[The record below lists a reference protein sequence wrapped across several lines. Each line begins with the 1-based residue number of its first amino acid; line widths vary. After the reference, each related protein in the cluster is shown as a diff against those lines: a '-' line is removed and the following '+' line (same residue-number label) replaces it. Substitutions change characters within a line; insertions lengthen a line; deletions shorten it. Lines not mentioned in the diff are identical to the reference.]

1 MRYPKALCIA
11 LLAAIAAVAPRLAS
25 GQATGMSGVAG
36 SVIDSIHGAVPLA
49 GATVKV
55 GTTNRQAVTD
65 ANGRFEIDSVPV
77 GPHSLSVTHPLLD
90 TLNVAIT
97 TRPVDFP
104 AGNSLAV
111 ELAVPSAETVIAI
124 HCPAAWRARGPSAL
138 VGKVLDADNDT
149 PLVGAK
155 VSLVWQQL
163 SLQTLRKEPVVRSGV
178 VAADGSY
185 KICGLPTGIDGNVQ
199 AEFGGKKTAEVR
211 VVMEETTPLGFQS
224 LRIGTTV
231 VAEAPVDTTP
241 RAPGAPARARAD
253 TAPTRLRGPARLT
266 GRVINAAGAP
276 VANARVDVQG
286 TGAAALSREDGSF
299 GFTDLPS
306 GTQAL
311 VVRQLGFEPV
321 EVPVELSGRAPKQ
334 VTVTMAKPA
343 RVLDPVAIIADSKG
357 LDQVG
362 FDRRKK
368 SGFGYFMST
377 EDIQSRQATRMTDL
391 FRTVPSLRVVPSGMD
406 YTVES
411 ARDVQGGCVRY
422 VVDGSPYQSMFAG
435 DVDRIMPPH
444 DVAAIEVYTGSSTPA
459 EFQAPGASSCT
470 TIVMW
475 SRFKMKKD
483 R

>member
-1 MRYPKALCIA
+1 MRYPKAFCIA
-11 LLAAIAAVAPRLAS
+11 LLAAIAAVTPRLAS
-25 GQATGMSGVAG
+25 GQAAGMSGVAG
-36 SVIDSIHGAVPLA
+36 SVIDSIHGVVPLV

-65 ANGRFEIDSVPV
+65 ANGRFQIDSVPA

-111 ELAVPSAETVIAI
+111 EMAVPSAATVIGI

-163 SLQTLRKEPVVRSGV
+163 SLQTLKKEPVVRSGV

-199 AEFGGKKTAEVR
+199 AEFNGKKTAEVR
-211 VVMEETTPLGFQS
+211 VVMEETSPLGFQS

-231 VAEAPVDTTP
+231 VAEAPVDTTARP
-241 RAPGAPARARAD
+241 AAGGARTDPV
-253 TAPTRLRGPARLT
+253 PPRLRGPARLT

-306 GTQAL
+306 GTQAV

-321 EVPVELSGRAPKQ
+321 EVAVELSGRTPKQ

-343 RVLDPVAIIADSKG
+343 RVLDPVAVVADAKG

-377 EDIQSRQATRMTDL
+377 EDIQARQATRMTDL

-406 YTVES
+406 YVVES

-470 TIVMW
+470 TVVMW